1 MLLQKE
7 LEQQHLLMEVQQLS
21 LAVAVV
27 EVGAVVQLLEMLV
40 ELAVEVKELLD
51 LFHLLV
57 EPQMEQPILAVVA
70 VV

>member
-7 LEQQHLLMEVQQLS
+7 LEQQHLLMELQQLL
-21 LAVAVV
+21 LAVVAE
-27 EVGAVVQLLEMLV
+27 EVGVVVLVLQMLV

-51 LFHLLV
+51 LIHLLV